1 MKRIDFIRTTA
12 GFAAALVFPGC
23 YLIQN
28 KFNKT
33 KKYKFRDYQKET
45 SIGNV
50 KIVTPDDGFYI
61 HTFFDIC
68 PFSPSQ
74 KYLAVSKL
82 PYQNRNAVYPDTLDI
97 CVIDLENETIANVYS
112 TKGWGF
118 QLGANLNWGTTDRYL
133 YTNDIIDNNA
143 VCVRIDLE
151 TNEIKAF
158 AGPMYHIAPDES
170 AIIGFPLD
178 LINNTQM
185 GYGVPK
191 FRDIEEIN
199 GAPSDEGLWHTNLL
213 TNQKKLLVSLKD
225 TLEKAD
231 DPEYLK
237 GGNCYF
243 FHSKFN
249 QQGTRIFQVMRCL
262 FPEENINHLSDR
274 PDHSKQG
281 WNPMLFTF
289 NSDGSE
295 IKQSVTRKQWSARG
309 NHPNWHP
316 DGNHIVMN
324 LTPTWL
330 GEKEMCYCMFQYTGN
345 DFRILSRKNSGSGHP
360 SINLESS
367 YLLVDFYVEEYKKLN
382 YKECPIKI
390 INLNT
395 DEDISIC
402 TVFTDFNT
410 KDPTLRLD
418 PHPSWSRDYNKVC
431 FNGAPEGKRQVFVAD
446 LNGVI

>member
-1 MKRIDFIRTTA
+1 MKRNDFIKTTA
-12 GFAAALVFPGC
+12 GFIAVLSFPGC

-28 KFNKT
+28 KKRLF
-33 KKYKFRDYQKET
+33 KKFKFRDYQKET
-45 SIGNV
+45 SFGKV

-61 HTFFDIC
+61 HTFFDVC

-82 PYQNRNAVYPDTLDI
+82 PYQNRDAIYPDTTDV
-97 CVIDLENETIANVYS
+97 CVIDLENETIENVYS

-118 QLGANLNWGTTDRYL
+118 QLGANLNWGKTDRYL
-133 YTNDIIDNNA
+133 YTNDIIDNQA

-151 TNEIKAF
+151 TSEIKAF
-158 AGPMYHIAPDES
+158 SGPMYHIAPDES

-178 LINNTQM
+178 MINVTQM
-185 GYGVPK
+185 GYGVPEFRK
-191 FRDIEEIN
+191 FKEIK
-199 GAPSDEGLWHTNLL
+199 GAPSDQGLWLTNLS
-213 TNQKKLLVSLKD
+213 TNQKRLLVSLED
-225 TLEKAD
+225 TFEKAD

-243 FHSKFN
+243 FHSKYN
-249 QQGTRIFQVMRCL
+249 KQGTKIFQVMRCL
-262 FPEENINHLSDR
+262 FPEEEINNHIER
-274 PDHSKQG
+274 PDHSKKG

-289 NSDGSE
+289 NSDGSD
-295 IKQSVTRKQWSARG
+295 IHQSVTRKQWSARG

-316 DGNHIVMN
+316 DGERIIMN

-330 GEKEMCYCMFQYTGN
+330 GEHEMRYCMFHHTGN
-345 DFRILSRKNSGSGHP
+345 DFKIISRKYLGSGHP
-360 SINLESS
+360 SINSESS
-367 YLLVDFYVEEYKKLN
+367 YLLIDYYVGEYKKLN

-402 TVFTDFNT
+402 TVFTDLNT
-410 KDPTLRLD
+410 NNETLRLD
-418 PHPSWSRDYNKVC
+418 PHPAWSRDYNKIC
-431 FNGAPEGKRQVFVAD
+431 FNGAPEGIRQVFIAD
-446 LNGVI
+446 LTDVL